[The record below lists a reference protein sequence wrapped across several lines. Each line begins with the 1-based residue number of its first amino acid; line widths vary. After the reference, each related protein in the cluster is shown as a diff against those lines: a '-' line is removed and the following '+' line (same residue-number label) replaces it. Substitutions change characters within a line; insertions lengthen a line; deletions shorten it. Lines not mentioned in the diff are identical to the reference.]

1 MNGQI
6 KEEKVY
12 RFTDYQVI
20 DSDKDEI
27 HWNIEKIMTN
37 IKEIITLATTEY
49 AIESIGIDT
58 WGCDFGLI
66 DKKDS

>member
-20 DSDKDEI
+20 DPNKDEI

-49 AIESIGIDT
+49 VIESIGIDT

>member
-1 MNGQI
+1 M
-6 KEEKVY
+6 
-12 RFTDYQVI
+12 I
-20 DSDKDEI
+20 DPNKDEI

-49 AIESIGIDT
+49 VIESIGIDT

>member
-1 MNGQI
+1 MSTILAFDLGATSARGIVFSLMNGQI

-27 HWNIEKIMTN
+27 HWNIEKM
-37 IKEIITLATTEY
+37 
-49 AIESIGIDT
+49 
-58 WGCDFGLI
+58 
-66 DKKDS
+66 